1 METTTLF
8 KLQKTIHAMK
18 NQLLKDETIRKL
30 LVHSSPNALSMKD
43 VDRDRVKPSILTIP
57 YINEEDPDK
66 ELNLNTFIAIYQTS
80 IAYENE
86 EDVSFLITAI
96 YTNHEIYELDN
107 NNFRLN
113 MIGASIESALQ
124 NQKFN
129 LTGQLNLYGA
139 SFVSLANSKKL
150 GLILSWEV
158 VNG

>member
-1 METTTLF
+1 MENTTLF

-18 NQLLKDETIRKL
+18 NQLLKDETIGKL
-30 LVHSSPNALSMKD
+30 LVHSSPAALKMNAVSKEE
-43 VDRDRVKPSILTIP
+43 VKPSILTVP

-129 LTGQLNLYGA
+129 LVGQLNLFGA
-139 SFVSLANSKKL
+139 SFVSLGNSKKL

-158 VNG
+158 VNE

>member
-18 NQLLKDETIRKL
+18 NQLLKDETIGKL
-30 LVHSSPNALSMKD
+30 LVHSSPGALKMNAVSKEE
-43 VDRDRVKPSILTIP
+43 VRPSILTVP

-86 EDVSFLITAI
+86 ENSSFLITAI

-158 VNG
+158 VNE